1 MYDGMTWEEYCDYID
16 YLDSRACAL
25 NIPDKEPQDDEKE
38 NAAKDDSDSIPF

>member
-25 NIPDKEPQDDEKE
+25 NIPDEEPQDGKKE
-38 NAAKDDSDSIPF
+38 NAAEDDSDSIPF

>member
-25 NIPDKEPQDDEKE
+25 NIPDEEPQDDEKE
-38 NAAKDDSDSIPF
+38 NAAEDDFGSIPF